1 MWFLWGIRLWSHDV
15 VSMGDKIMEPSYG
28 FYRGVRLWS
37 HHVVSM
43 GG

>member
-1 MWFLWGIRLWSHDV
+1 M
-15 VSMGDKIMEPSYG
+15 VSMGTGYGSVMCDSY
-28 FYRGVRLWS
+28 VKRLWS